1 MSVEKKLFDKVL
13 IANRGEIAVR
23 IIKTLRKLG
32 IKSVAVYSETDTNAL
47 HVAMADEAIFIGNS
61 PALES
66 YLCIDQILSAVRKSG
81 AQAVHPGYGFLSENS
96 EFAKVLQ
103 KEKIVLIGPSAEHIR
118 IMGDKIEAKKIAEK
132 ARINTVPGYL
142 GVIEDMK
149 RAEKVAKKLGLPII
163 IKAAAGGG
171 GRGMRIVN
179 TLEDLHNAFTSAS
192 NEAKNSFRD
201 SRVFIEKYIQTPRH
215 IEIQVLA
222 DKHGNVVC
230 LGERECSIQR
240 HHQKIIEEAPSPFI
254 TQKTRERMF
263 RQSVRLVK
271 EIGYFSAGTV
281 EFIVE
286 EDQNFY
292 FMEMNTRLQV
302 EHCVTELIFG
312 VDIVE
317 EMIKIAAGRKLSFKQ
332 EDLKVNGWAI
342 ESRICAENPS
352 RGFLPSSGRI
362 TQYEEPPRN
371 SQIRV
376 DSGITEGGEIS
387 VFYDQMISKLC
398 SHAPTRKEAIDLM
411 KKTLGEYVIAGISH
425 NISFLQAIMS
435 NQNFIN
441 GKFSTGFIEQEYP
454 RGFSGA
460 EITSTI
466 TQVFLAVA
474 IHAHMADAI
483 RAAEIT
489 GSISDQVRKVGTRWV
504 VNLDG
509 ASYLV
514 VIKPVADGYNIRYES
529 YRIYVRSSWTI
540 GATLFRGTVNGEEV
554 IVKIKPNLNSYSLL
568 HAGVEVLASVRSPRV
583 AELEQFMPTRKTNSK
598 KPYLLSPLAGKI
610 SKVFAQVGQ
619 EVSVGDK
626 LMIIEAMKMENLIA
640 APYNTKVA
648 KVNVKEGD
656 VVNLNDKLVDF
667 EA

>member
-1 MSVEKKLFDKVL
+1 MSIEKKLFDKVL

-81 AQAVHPGYGFLSENS
+81 AQAVHPGYGFLSENAA
-96 EFAKVLQ
+96 FAKILQ
-103 KEKIVLIGPSAEHIR
+103 KEKIVLIGPSAEQIR

-201 SRVFIEKYIQTPRH
+201 SRVFIEKYIQNPRH

-263 RQSVRLVK
+263 RQSIRLVK

-387 VFYDQMISKLC
+387 VFYDQMIAKLC
-398 SHAPTRKEAIDLM
+398 SHAPTRKDAISLM
-411 KKTLGEYVIAGISH
+411 KKTLGEYVITGISH

-466 TQVFLAVA
+466 TQVFLGVA
-474 IHAHMADAI
+474 IHVHMADTV

-489 GSISDQVRKVGTRWV
+489 GSIADQIRKIGTRWV

-540 GATLFRGTVNGEEV
+540 GAILFRGTVNGEEV
-554 IVKIKPNLNSYSLL
+554 IVKIKPNLNGYNLL
-568 HAGVEVLASVRSPRV
+568 HAGVEVRATVRSPRV
-583 AELEQFMPTRKTNSK
+583 AELEQFMPTRKKHGKS
-598 KPYLLSPLAGKI
+598 PHLLSPLAGKI
-610 SKVFAQVGQ
+610 SKVFARVGQ

-640 APYNTKVA
+640 APYNAKITKV
-648 KVNVKEGD
+648 NIKEGEI
-656 VVNLNDKLVDF
+656 VNLNDKLVDF
-667 EA
+667 EV